1 MYPVSYG
8 AIKDSVYS
16 LEVRESHLSGDLRY
30 QDILMNF
37 PRLIDVNYT
46 KRTIPK
52 GGKHCSLSFW
62 IELVKD
68 TCVHLIFTDCLC

>member
-16 LEVRESHLSGDLRY
+16 LEVREAHLSGDLRY

-37 PRLIDVNYT
+37 
-46 KRTIPK
+46 
-52 GGKHCSLSFW
+52 LS
-62 IELVKD
+62 K
-68 TCVHLIFTDCLC
+68 TD